1 MTEGKE
7 RLWLD
12 TVAENFYY
20 TYFYDTLQEPSQH
33 TERSTGLHK
42 LKTKI
47 IRQHTK
53 GLEATTLDSR
63 EPTMYLGK
71 NPSLI
76 YQIQGRKN
84 RDDRM
89 IKEIR
94 NENGNLQTNK
104 RVYW

>member
-1 MTEGKE
+1 
-7 RLWLD
+7 
-12 TVAENFYY
+12 
-20 TYFYDTLQEPSQH
+20 
-33 TERSTGLHK
+33 

-76 YQIQGRKN
+76 YQIQGRK
-84 RDDRM
+84 
-89 IKEIR
+89 IETL
-94 NENGNLQTNK
+94 E
-104 RVYW
+104 